1 MADSYFLDTNI
12 LVYAHDSA
20 HPAKQAKAQSLIAE
34 GLAQDRLVVSAQVLS
49 EFFVVTTQKI
59 KIPLT
64 APKAREELDILR
76 LARVIEID
84 ADLVLAA
91 VDERIKHRVSFWDGL
106 ILSAAQRAGCKTLYS
121 EDLSHNQMFHALK
134 VVNPFS

>member
-1 MADSYFLDTNI
+1 MTDSYFLDTNV

-20 HPAKQAKAQSLIAE
+20 HPSKQAKAQRLISE
-34 GLAQDRLVVSAQVLS
+34 GLADDRLVLSAQVLS

-64 APKAREELDILR
+64 APKARAELDILR

-91 VDERIKHRVSFWDGL
+91 VDERIHHRVSFWDGL
-106 ILSAAQRAGCKTLYS
+106 ILSAAHRAGCKTLYS
-121 EDLSHNQMFHALK
+121 EDLSHNQTFHGLQ
-134 VVNPFS
+134 VVNPFA